1 MLCVIFD
8 TYQMVNMPMSKIK
21 NQTTNKKFH
30 NAKSTS
36 KHNITIQLAYLH
48 VPSVTEKF
56 MLFV

>member
-8 TYQMVNMPMSKIK
+8 IYQIVNMPMSKTK
-21 NQTTNKKFH
+21 TQTNNKKFH

-48 VPSVTEKF
+48 VPSVTEEF